1 MGESGIM
8 QIYDVTMPIYE
19 GMMAYKNK
27 EENEPQIKKTRSI
40 EQGSNETKLT
50 LYSHGGTHV
59 DAPYH
64 MLDAGYTLDK
74 IPLNQLYG
82 KCKVLD
88 LTHVDDVIL
97 EEHIEKYEF
106 DKGDFIFLKTKNS
119 MTESFDNNFIYLSP
133 KAAQHLMEKGV
144 EVVGIDALSI
154 ERNCPEH
161 TTHNILLGG
170 NILIV
175 EGLRLKEIE
184 EGEYTAV
191 IAPLPILGG
200 DGSPAR
206 VLLLRD
212 TIKK

>member
-1 MGESGIM
+1 MGENGIM
-8 QIYDVTMPIYE
+8 QIYDVTMPIHE

-27 EENEPQIKKTRSI
+27 AENQPKIEKARTI
-40 EQGSNETKLT
+40 EQGSNETKIT

-64 MLDAGYTLDK
+64 MLGDGYTLDK
-74 IPLNQLYG
+74 VPLKQLYG

-88 LTHVDDVIL
+88 LTHVNDAIIVKD
-97 EEHIEKYEF
+97 IEKYTF

-119 MTESFDNNFIYLSP
+119 IENSFNYEFIYLSP
-133 KAAQHLMEKGV
+133 EAAQYMMERGI
-144 EVVGIDALSI
+144 EVIGIDALSI
-154 ERNCPEH
+154 ERDCPEH
-161 TTHNILLGG
+161 TTHNILLGN

-175 EGLRLKEIE
+175 EGLRLKEIK
-184 EGEYTAV
+184 EGEYTVV

-206 VLLLRD
+206 VLLIKD
-212 TIKK
+212 TNK